1 MMFYNPLNDMVLLM
15 PVKKAATLAACLWL
29 GRLWYEIVVVSE
41 RLCFLSLNLELRT
54 CAGQDICQGW
64 CALVKCSGC

>member
-41 RLCFLSLNLELRT
+41 RLCFLSLNL
-54 CAGQDICQGW
+54 
-64 CALVKCSGC
+64 